1 MQGGTLSNISSSRLG
16 IKLSRLKPNQ
26 LGYVLAPESE
36 VEMFAFKTV
45 RLYMSFP

>member
-26 LGYVLAPESE
+26 VGYVLVSESE

-45 RLYMSFP
+45 RLYLSFP